1 MRSYIFSLINIL
13 YIKRVKKE
21 NRRTWKWCSGQ
32 VEDFRAQFKYQ
43 LAASAQISASQC
55 QLQCIGLVRF
65 TRNSW
70 DTVSTMNS
78 HPKVYGCPRQNC
90 RTCHLRADSWK
101 LNCQLLKPPSS
112 VLLPLNVCKGQ
123 RLWPGTYCYDHFI
136 WCLQNLLA
144 YIKLDQ
150 AYGILLSFAQS
161 THSK

>member
-78 HPKVYGCPRQNC
+78 HPKVYGCPRQ
-90 RTCHLRADSWK
+90 
-101 LNCQLLKPPSS
+101 QLSNLS
-112 VLLPLNVCKGQ
+112 LARWFMETQLPTIEVQ
-123 RLWPGTYCYDHFI
+123 CYYHQMSAKVNDYGLVHIVTIISYGVFTV
-136 WCLQNLLA
+136 NLLA

>member
-1 MRSYIFSLINIL
+1 VRSYIFSLINIL

-78 HPKVYGCPRQNC
+78 HPKVYGCPRQ
-90 RTCHLRADSWK
+90 K
-101 LNCQLLKPPSS
+101 LSNLSLARWFMETQLPTIEATKFS
-112 VLLPLNVCKGQ
+112 VITTK
-123 RLWPGTYCYDHFI
+123 
-136 WCLQNLLA
+136 CLQRSTTMA
-144 YIKLDQ
+144 WY
-150 AYGILLSFAQS
+150 ILLRSFHLVS
-161 THSK
+161 PEFTCIH